1 MRKGGRFYQI
11 ILKNASHMLKLGQT
25 HDPYL
30 ANHGSKERFAV
41 WQKSAA
47 QILFD
52 QLQKR
57 SAGVVV

>member
-1 MRKGGRFYQI
+1 M